1 VSSFRLIP
9 FFAAALL
16 TTSAKA
22 DAELSAIVQ
31 HAASEQGAGDKD
43 LLALQGT
50 LKAKAQRKRVV
61 VPADTCV
68 VVALAVAEGEA
79 QLEVRPPETD
89 PLLDREMGSVARVR
103 YCAGPAD
110 EKVKLLAEGHGSFA
124 LGVFPIHRPAAVP
137 VAKAA
142 DKAVDVAD
150 PTLSQRFARFVARDA
165 RGLVAM
171 APTREEDL
179 SAGDPR
185 TREVV
190 LEAGRC
196 YRVLAVTEREAG
208 AARIGFDAMPA
219 AEGPEL
225 STAVMCAGR
234 TAPRRLDIA
243 VTGSGRLIWQL
254 FAEQTRADAYAVGG
268 EGDDFVAR
276 SLRSEH
282 ARADDRGAESTVVR
296 GVMETAGQLETPFE
310 GAPGRCY
317 AALAVGAPS
326 VRALEIEISDAR
338 GNVVARSSDGNVS
351 RAKACVEQ
359 AGPHKA
365 KVRVSKG
372 SGAVGLQV
380 FAGG

>member
-1 VSSFRLIP
+1 VSSLRLVP
-9 FFAAALL
+9 FLAAALL
-16 TTSAKA
+16 TSSVQA
-22 DAELSAIVQ
+22 DDALSDIVQ
-31 HAASEQGAGDKD
+31 RAATEQGAGDKG
-43 LLALQGT
+43 LLAVEGT
-50 LKAKAQRKRVV
+50 LKAKAQRKRVT

-68 VVALAVAEGEA
+68 VVTLAVAEGEA
-79 QLEVRPPETD
+79 ALEVRPPETD
-89 PLLDREMGSVARVR
+89 PLLDRETGSVARVR
-103 YCAGPAD
+103 YCTGPAE
-110 EKVKLLAEGHGSFA
+110 EKVKLLAEGRGAFA
-124 LGVFPIHRPAAVP
+124 LGVFPTRRAEAVP
-137 VAKAA
+137 VAKAV
-142 DKAVDVAD
+142 DKAVPVLET
-150 PTLSQRFARFVARDA
+150 TLPQRFARFVARDA

-179 SAGDPR
+179 GAGDPR
-185 TREVV
+185 QREVV

-196 YRVLAVTEREAG
+196 YRVLAVAEREAG
-208 AARIGFDAMPA
+208 MARIGFDAMPT

-225 STAVMCAGR
+225 STAVMCAGK

-282 ARADDRGAESTVVR
+282 ARADDQGPESTLVR

-359 AGPHKA
+359 AGSFKA
-365 KVRVSKG
+365 RVRVSKG